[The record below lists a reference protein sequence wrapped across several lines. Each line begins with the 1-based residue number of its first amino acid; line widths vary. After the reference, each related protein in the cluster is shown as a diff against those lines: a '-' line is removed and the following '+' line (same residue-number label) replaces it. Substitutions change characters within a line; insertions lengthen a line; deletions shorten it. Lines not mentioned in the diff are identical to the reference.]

1 MTTENKPTNWK
12 NVAKGTPVLFR
23 MSKDSEY
30 EAGTWEPEEAEL
42 LINQDG
48 RRWRRL

>member
-1 MTTENKPTNWK
+1 VPQ
-12 NVAKGTPVLFR
+12 
-23 MSKDSEY
+23 Y